1 MRKSLLIICFLV
13 FASHAGAK
21 SNLSD
26 TEIVQQII
34 RDSIASYPGNCPC
47 PYNSTRNGSACGRRS
62 AYSKPG
68 GYSPICY
75 PNDVSAAMI
84 EKYRKKYGN

>member
-1 MRKSLLIICFLV
+1 MGKLLLIICFLL
-13 FASHAGAK
+13 FTSHAGAK

-47 PYNSTRNGSACGRRS
+47 SYNAKRNGSSCGRRS
-62 AYSKPG
+62 AQL
-68 GYSPICY
+68 
-75 PNDVSAAMI
+75 
-84 EKYRKKYGN
+84 R